1 MKNARTDK
9 RKVTLRYLHDG
20 TTGQTTLTIDVE
32 APEEDMPHEHRQD
45 LKEMAEELLGVPLGS
60 LPEGVNVRLKRA
72 KDDHDHGHDH
82 DHDHERPAAREE
94 PPVTPRQG
102 VKT

>member
-20 TTGQTTLTIDVE
+20 TTGKTTLTIDVE

-60 LPEGVNVRLKRA
+60 LPEDINVRLKRA
-72 KDDHDHGHDH
+72 KDDHDHGHE
-82 DHDHERPAAREE
+82 HEHPPASPEREDA
-94 PPVTPRQG
+94 PPASGRQG
-102 VKT
+102 VKA